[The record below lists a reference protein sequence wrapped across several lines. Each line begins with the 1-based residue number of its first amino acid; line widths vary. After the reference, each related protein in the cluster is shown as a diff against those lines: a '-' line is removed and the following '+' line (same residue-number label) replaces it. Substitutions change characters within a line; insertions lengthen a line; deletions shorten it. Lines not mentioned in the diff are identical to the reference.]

1 MDYIISVFPF
11 VVNAGGSIFM
21 KTSQKL
27 LIALTLIFAAFVLGL
42 FTGRNLN
49 RTPVQIQSLPAAAP
63 AVSTAPPV
71 TEPAQPQII
80 DLNTATLEQLQQ
92 LPGIGPVIAERIIA
106 YRTENGPFS
115 TVGELMNVSGIGEKK
130 LEAIW
135 DLVTIGG

>member
-1 MDYIISVFPF
+1 
-11 VVNAGGSIFM
+11 M

-27 LIALTLIFAAFVLGL
+27 LIALTFVFAGFVLGL

-49 RTPVQIQSLPAAAP
+49 RTPVQIQPLPAAIS
-63 AVSTAPPV
+63 AVSTAPQTIQP
-71 TEPAQPQII
+71 TQPQIL

-115 TVGELMNVSGIGEKK
+115 SVGELMNVNGIGEKK

>member
-1 MDYIISVFPF
+1 
-11 VVNAGGSIFM
+11 M

-27 LIALTLIFAAFVLGL
+27 LIALTLVFAAFVLGL

-63 AVSTAPPV
+63 AVSTAAHI
-71 TEPAQPQII
+71 EPTQPQIL
-80 DLNTATLEQLQQ
+80 DLNTATSEQLQQ